1 MTQETGMPGILFTD
15 HDSRYSRRR
24 LIGTALALAG
34 GVAFGRDALAQ
45 DGDSEVVPIQSTELG
60 PMPSTGTVRDGFA
73 DQQPERPA
81 AAEGVIPAELVV
93 EKAQID
99 AEVEVQQIVDGVM
112 QNPTGPW
119 VVSWYE
125 QTAELG
131 VVGNVVMAGHVD
143 YWNVGPSVFFHLGD
157 MAEGD
162 AIEVIGENQTTYA
175 YTVEWNEVFDLEEL
189 TSGKITELVGPTEDP
204 VLTLITCGGEL
215 DYASG
220 EYLSRRVV
228 RASLVEA

>member
-1 MTQETGMPGILFTD
+1 MPGILFTD
-15 HDSRYSRRR
+15 RDSRYSRRR
-24 LIGTALALAG
+24 LVGSALAFAG

-45 DGDSEVVPIQSTELG
+45 DDDAEGVPIESTELG
-60 PMPSTGTVRDGFA
+60 PMPGTGTVRDGFV
-73 DQQPERPA
+73 DQAPDQLDA
-81 AAEGVIPAELVV
+81 AGGVVPVELIV
-93 EKAQID
+93 EKAGIA
-99 AEVEVQQIVDGVM
+99 AEVEVQEIVDGVM

-125 QTAELG
+125 QTSELG

-143 YWNVGPSVFFHLGD
+143 YWNVGPSVFFNLGD
-157 MAEGD
+157 LVEGD
-162 AIEVIGENQTTYA
+162 PVEVLGENETTFS
-175 YTVEWNEVFDLEEL
+175 YTVEWNEVYDLEEL

-204 VLTLITCGGEL
+204 VLTLITCGGEF

-228 RASLVEA
+228 RASLVES

>member
-1 MTQETGMPGILFTD
+1 MPGILFTD

-24 LIGTALALAG
+24 IVGSALALAG
-34 GVAFGRDALAQ
+34 GIAFGRGALAQ
-45 DGDSEVVPIQSTELG
+45 DDESEVVPIQSTELG
-60 PMPSTGTVRDGFA
+60 PIPSTGTVRDGFT
-73 DQQPERPA
+73 DQQPQQPEA
-81 AAEGVIPAELVV
+81 ADGVVPTVLIV

-99 AEVEVQQIVDGVM
+99 AEIEVQQIVDGVM

-143 YWNVGPSVFFHLGD
+143 YWNVGPSVFFNLGD
-157 MAEGD
+157 LIEGD
-162 AIEVIGENQTTYA
+162 AVEVVGENQTTYS
-175 YTVEWNEVFDLEEL
+175 YTVDWNEVYELEEL

-204 VLTLITCGGEL
+204 VLTLITCGGEF

-228 RASLVEA
+228 RASLVEG

>member
-1 MTQETGMPGILFTD
+1 MPGILFTD
-15 HDSRYSRRR
+15 HDFRATRRR
-24 LIGTALALAG
+24 FVGSAFALAG
-34 GVAFGRDALAQ
+34 GVALGRVALAQ
-45 DGDSEVVPIQSTELG
+45 DDTEVVPIQSTELG
-60 PMPSTGTVRDGFA
+60 PMPSTGTVRDGFT
-73 DQQPERPA
+73 DQQPQEPA
-81 AAEGVIPAELVV
+81 AAAGVVPAELVIDR
-93 EKAQID
+93 AQID
-99 AEVEVQQIVDGVM
+99 AEIEIQQIVDGVM

-143 YWNVGPSVFFHLGD
+143 YWNVGPSVFFHLGEL
-157 MAEGD
+157 AEGD
-162 AIEVIGENQTTYA
+162 VVDVVGENQTSYT

-204 VLTLITCGGEL
+204 VLTLITCGGDF

-228 RASLVEA
+228 RASLVES